1 MVLDTRKETMSMIVE
16 AEYLYNDNGW
26 HDKVYNVA
34 IKDTE
39 DDRIYEVWV
48 EYGARLGV
56 LRTLRK
62 DCTNII
68 SARLTFNSLVKE
80 KKAKGY
86 RSVGQSVSPRTSLT
100 NIPLNT
106 LAEYKPKKP
115 AKPKEPE
122 KYNPDALPE
131 RRLDWDL

>member
-1 MVLDTRKETMSMIVE
+1 MSMIVE
-16 AEYLYNDNGW
+16 AEYLHNDNGH
-26 HDKVYNVA
+26 HDKVYNIA

-39 DDRIYEVWV
+39 CNRTYEVWV

-56 LRTLRK
+56 LRTLLK
-62 DCTNII
+62 DRTNIT
-68 SARLTFNSLVKE
+68 SARFTFDRLIKE

-86 RSVGQSVSPRTSLT
+86 RSVSQSASTKTSLT
-100 NIPLNT
+100 NVPLNT
-106 LAEYKPKKP
+106 QTEYKPKKP

-122 KYNPDALPE
+122 KYNPDVPPE